1 MHDDKQLWNGLAV
14 FSALLFVLFCATP
27 ASADDEASVLHKFH
41 TISTVASTLPANGD
55 VNPYGIV
62 LVRQTIGNLQKGHV
76 LISNFNSSAN
86 LQGTGT
92 TIVDVAPDGTLTQF
106 AQINASTLPGACP
119 GGVGLTTALAV
130 LQTGWVIV
138 GSLPTTDGTS
148 ATAQAGC
155 LIVLDSKGN
164 VAETFFGS
172 LINGPW
178 DMTSN
183 DNDHQAKLY
192 VTNVLNGTLAA
203 GGTVVNQ
210 GTVVRINLGVSTETM
225 PWIESMTVIASGF
238 SERTDP
244 AALVIGPTG
253 VGLSPLC
260 EDDDRDD
267 CTVPSQEDHRVLYVA
282 DSLNNRIA
290 AIPDAAHRNDSA
302 GNGVTAASGGSL
314 NDPLGLIVVP
324 NGHILVVNGNDG
336 FAIEFSP
343 AARKSPKSCW
353 TIPAAPFPA
362 PALFSG
368 WFSTPSAVCCSS
380 TTPATL
386 WTSCTK
392 VRLFHNSAPS
402 FSRGEGGAFCIPHGH
417 DRGSFF
423 TCTQPTGLFFPPA
436 PSESPSPP
444 GSP

>member
-1 MHDDKQLWNGLAV
+1 MRNEKQLWNGLAV
-14 FSALLFVLFCATP
+14 LGTLLLVWFCATP
-27 ASADDEASVLHKFH
+27 ASADDEPSVLNKFH
-41 TISTVASTLPANGD
+41 TISTVASTVPANGD
-55 VNPYGIV
+55 INPYGIV

-106 AQINASTLPGACP
+106 AQINAATLPGACP

-138 GSLPTTDGTS
+138 GSLPTSDGTS

-164 VAETFFGS
+164 VAETFYGS

-178 DMTSN
+178 DMTST
-183 DNDHQAKLY
+183 DNDHQARLY

-203 GGTVVNQ
+203 GGAVVNQ

-260 EDDDRDD
+260 DEDDRDD
-267 CTVPSQEDHRVLYVA
+267 CTVPSQEDHSVLYVA
-282 DSLNNRIA
+282 DSLNNRIV
-290 AIPDAAHRNDSA
+290 AIPDAAHRHDSA
-302 GNGVTAASGGSL
+302 GTGVTVASGGSL

-343 AARKSPKSCW
+343 RGAQVAKKLLDNTGSPV
-353 TIPAAPFPA
+353 PGAG
-362 PALFSG
+362 ALFGLVFDPKRGLLFVDDASN
-368 WFSTPSAVCCSS
+368 
-380 TTPATL
+380 TL
-386 WTSCTK
+386 DE
-392 VRLFHNSAPS
+392 LH
-402 FSRGEGGAFCIPHGH
+402 
-417 DRGSFF
+417 
-423 TCTQPTGLFFPPA
+423 
-436 PSESPSPP
+436 
-444 GSP
+444 